1 MNKIWTQEE
10 IDFLKENYP
19 SFGAKFCA
27 EKLNRTAKAVQNKC
41 SFLKVKPTKITLKK
55 IKREAQ
61 LKYNEERPNADFNV
75 NIEQFLDIRT
85 SEVAYFLGFLWA
97 DGYIV
102 RQEVRLSILTVDMNV
117 IKPTL
122 DKLGKWNY
130 NERIRNGGNPIC
142 TAFTNNKKL
151 FDFLVDNDFKI
162 KSGASAD
169 KILDRIPNHLKHYFF
184 RGLVDGDGHINKN
197 GIFISSCY
205 KQNWKYVIDVSA
217 ELFIKSYVYQSSYKN
232 SSSSKLEMNGLN
244 GVGFGDYIYQNIET
258 DNIGLPRKFESYL
271 KLKNKVENG
280 EKSVSNKKKTLSL
293 EMYNNGFSITEIM
306 KEIDIPSTTLRR
318 FIKSLPI
325 HIHSK

>member
-1 MNKIWTQEE
+1 MNKKWTQEE
-10 IDFLKENYP
+10 TDFIKENYP
-19 SFGAKFCA
+19 NFGGKICA
-27 EKLNRTAKAVQNKC
+27 EKLERSIGSIHNKC
-41 SFLKVKPTKITLKK
+41 HLLK
-55 IKREAQ
+55 IKPSVDALRKINRDAQ
-61 LKYNEERPNADFNV
+61 LKYNENRLNTDFNV
-75 NIEQFLDIRT
+75 NVEQFINIQT
-85 SEVAYFLGFLWA
+85 PEVAYFLGFLWA

-102 RQEVRLSILTVDMNV
+102 RQEVRLSILTVDMNA
-117 IKPTL
+117 IKPAL
-122 DKLGKWNY
+122 DKIGKWNY
-130 NERIRNGGNPIC
+130 NERVRNGGKPIC

-169 KILDRIPNHLKHYFF
+169 KILNKIPLHLKHYFF

-205 KQNWKYVIDVSA
+205 KQNWKYVIDVSN
-217 ELFIKSYVYQSSYKN
+217 ELFIKSYVYQSSYEN

-244 GVGFGDYIYQNIET
+244 GVGFGDYIYKNIET

-280 EKSVSNKKKTLSL
+280 EKYVSNKKKTLSL
-293 EMYNNGFSITEIM
+293 EMYNDGFSITEIM
-306 KEIDIPSTTLRR
+306 KEINIPSTTLRR

-325 HIHSK
+325 